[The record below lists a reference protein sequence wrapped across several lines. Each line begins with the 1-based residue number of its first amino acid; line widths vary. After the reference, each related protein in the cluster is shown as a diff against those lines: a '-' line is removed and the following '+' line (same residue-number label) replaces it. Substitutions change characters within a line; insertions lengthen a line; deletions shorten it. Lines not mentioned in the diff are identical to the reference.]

1 MIHCSFWEW
10 EVLWNL
16 LSSNWINIW
25 FLWSFLFFFYLKE
38 TLPTETGEIVDTKQS
53 TTDNRQDGT
62 QQELALVQP
71 SIPQVIISVTD
82 DDFRPD
88 NTDNQS
94 FISTTTECDSV
105 IENPMDSVK
114 AGEKLTEDPSET
126 TDSER
131 SDLSEDI
138 SEDTVVVETTKVTSE
153 EFDPGTTSVTVVT
166 QTTVTEVSL
175 SVYYLVMFDIVC
187 IVRIL

>member
-1 MIHCSFWEW
+1 
-10 EVLWNL
+10 
-16 LSSNWINIW
+16 
-25 FLWSFLFFFYLKE
+25 
-38 TLPTETGEIVDTKQS
+38 
-53 TTDNRQDGT
+53 
-62 QQELALVQP
+62 
-71 SIPQVIISVTD
+71 
-82 DDFRPD
+82 
-88 NTDNQS
+88 
-94 FISTTTECDSV
+94 
-105 IENPMDSVK
+105 MDSVK